1 MSTVASAE
9 VKDKLPFDDYPGF
22 YLQDNRQYRGL
33 NPITK
38 GTLEAK
44 CAALLPEWLVKN
56 KSVLDL
62 GSCLGAAGQWALY
75 YGAASYTGV
84 EIQGGY
90 VDQSRLL
97 LSHWGERARIVQTG
111 IREFLERCADREFDI
126 VVAAGVIYH
135 FIDPKYIVD
144 QLCRVA
150 KDVVNIESNHPR
162 AVCRG
167 ELQPT
172 ACVTEYQFD
181 QDANL
186 ADKKASLSGL
196 SACSTVSAL
205 DVFFGLN
212 AFEKNES
219 TLSFPVNP
227 DTTLYTMPVSLNVN
241 IPKRYAIR
249 YSRTHQPRAV
259 ETLEDCLRDGHG
271 KEKNWDSDPLH
282 ESMSRKNQADRVLVA
297 QNERRWEFN
306 AEVAAS
312 FEHIARTS
320 VPRYREVLDKT
331 VEIIKKRGYEN
342 PKIID
347 VGSAIGTTLALLHDN
362 GFRNL
367 YGVDSSQDML
377 DRSFDQATLI
387 NSDWFP
393 VEHGPFDVVIA
404 NWVLHFINQRGRY
417 LQSIRDSLSPNGILI
432 LTEKVATHEMTHE
445 LYHDFKRK
453 QGLSEFEIAKKRR
466 MLEGVLVPYPLSWYL
481 ETLTALGFRHVDI
494 VDAHYAFVT
503 LVAYPD

>member
-1 MSTVASAE
+1 MSTIASAE
-9 VKDKLPFDDYPGF
+9 IKDKLPFDDYSGF
-22 YLQDNRQYRGL
+22 YLKDNRQYRGL
-33 NPITK
+33 NPVSK

-44 CAALLPEWLVKN
+44 FAALLPEWLIKN
-56 KSVLDL
+56 KSILDL

-84 EIQGGY
+84 EIQNSY
-90 VDQSRLL
+90 AEQSRLL
-97 LSHWGERARIVQTG
+97 LAHWGERARIVQTG
-111 IREFLERCADREFDI
+111 IREFLERSADREYDI

-135 FIDPKYIVD
+135 FIDPKEIVD

-150 KDVVNIESNHPR
+150 KDVVNIETNQPR

-167 ELQPT
+167 ELQPA
-172 ACVTEYQFD
+172 ACVTEYHFD

-196 SACSTVSAL
+196 SACSTLSAL
-205 DVFFGLN
+205 DVFFSLN
-212 AFEKNES
+212 GFEKNES
-219 TLSFPVNP
+219 TLEFPINP
-227 DTTLYTMPVSLNVN
+227 DTTLYTVPVSLEVG
-241 IPKRYAIR
+241 IPKRYAVR
-249 YSRTHQPRAV
+249 YFRSHRPRAI
-259 ETLEDCLRDGHG
+259 ETLEECLLGGHG
-271 KEKNWDSDPLH
+271 KEKGWETDPLH
-282 ESMSRKNQADRVLVA
+282 ESRTHKNQLYKATIA
-297 QNERRWEFN
+297 GNERKWEFN

-320 VPRYREVLDKT
+320 VPHYREVLDKT
-331 VEIIKKRGYEN
+331 VEIVKRCGFEN

-347 VGSAIGTTLALLHDN
+347 VGSAIGTTLSLLHDN
-362 GFRNL
+362 GFHNL

-377 DRSFDQATLI
+377 DRSFQQATLI

-393 VEHGPFDVVIA
+393 VEHGKFDVVIA
-404 NWVLHFINQRGRY
+404 NWVLHFIKQRGRY
-417 LQSIRDSLSPNGILI
+417 LQSIRDSLTSNGVLI
-432 LTEKVATHEMTHE
+432 LTEKVATHKMTHE

-466 MLEGVLVPYPLSWYL
+466 MLEGVLVTYPLSWYL
-481 ETLTALGFRHVDI
+481 ETLNDLGFRHVDI
-494 VDAHYAFVT
+494 VDADFAFVT